1 MQSRE
6 IEMRRL
12 VRTVTRLLMRMS
24 RHRAELF
31 MERQAAVGTKFSENY
46 RSNAGGWN

>member
-1 MQSRE
+1 MQSQ
-6 IEMRRL
+6 EMEMKRVL
-12 VRTVTRLLMRMS
+12 KTVARLLMRMS

-31 MERQAAVGTKFSENY
+31 MQRQAVVGTKFAENY